1 MDGSEVST
9 RDRDTIE
16 RELRLLVSVR
26 SAYRQRG
33 GALPPVSQMDA
44 LLDELLAL
52 GPPNAPKPYFIE
64 QGWLSGDPNPGRSP
78 SNISACRA
86 CKRAPI
92 SSCNFTRA

>member
-1 MDGSEVST
+1 MSASVDST

-16 RELRLLVSVR
+16 RELRLLASVR

-52 GPPNAPKPYFIE
+52 GPPAAPKAKAVRPM
-64 QGWLSGDPNPGRSP
+64 
-78 SNISACRA
+78 
-86 CKRAPI
+86 
-92 SSCNFTRA
+92 SSHSR

>member
-1 MDGSEVST
+1 MDASVDDST

-16 RELRLLVSVR
+16 RELRLLASVR

-52 GPPNAPKPYFIE
+52 GPPVMQKPKAVRPM
-64 QGWLSGDPNPGRSP
+64 SGRS
-78 SNISACRA
+78 R
-86 CKRAPI
+86 
-92 SSCNFTRA
+92 

>member
-1 MDGSEVST
+1 MDASADST

-33 GALPPVSQMDA
+33 GALPPVSQMDD

-52 GPPNAPKPYFIE
+52 GPPVEPKAKATRAMPSRSR
-64 QGWLSGDPNPGRSP
+64 LGRSAP
-78 SNISACRA
+78 SG
-86 CKRAPI
+86 
-92 SSCNFTRA
+92 T